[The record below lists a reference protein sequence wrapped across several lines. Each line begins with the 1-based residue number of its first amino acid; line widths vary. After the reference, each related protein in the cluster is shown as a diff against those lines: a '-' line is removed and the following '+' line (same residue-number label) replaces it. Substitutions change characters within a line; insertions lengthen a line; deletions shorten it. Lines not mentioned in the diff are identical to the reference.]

1 MKAQTQHARHPT
13 AQAPA
18 FGGRHPHCHGTRL
31 RRSTGPA
38 YQWGLQVWL
47 DWPHPSTLIF
57 QDTEKSQLATKLRSA
72 TIWNQCFVLLLP
84 PLAHALGCGTMRAAC
99 FSSLAPQMGQTPHAS
114 QVIATQ
120 KSLRRSTLGL
130 KQAPDSSRPNL
141 ACIIHLHRSGR
152 LPAAA
157 ADLVHYDVLV
167 PLQHTTSTARFENGK
182 RNT

>member
-1 MKAQTQHARHPT
+1 MEAGTLTATEHACGDQRALLT
-13 AQAPA
+13 NGAYRSGWTGRIQALLYSKTRKNHNWQLSSGRQP
-18 FGGRHPHCHGTRL
+18 FGTNVLSSYFHRL
-31 RRSTGPA
+31 PMPWA
-38 YQWGLQVWL
+38 
-47 DWPHPSTLIF
+47 
-57 QDTEKSQLATKLRSA
+57 
-72 TIWNQCFVLLLP
+72 C
-84 PLAHALGCGTMRAAC
+84 CGTMRAAC